1 MPGRPMLLCAQK
13 GEPGALVVDRPAN
26 RSRPGEAA
34 MVALAAAAAVMAQ
47 PRAQRR

>member
-13 GEPGALVVDRPAN
+13 GGAGGP
-26 RSRPGEAA
+26 RSRSASKPESARSAA